1 MYALSGQEILRI
13 WEIGLGQSPAERAL
27 TILGTAFPELSRE
40 ELLALS
46 VGQRDAHLLT
56 VREYTFGS
64 QFASFAECQGCQEA
78 LEFTL
83 ALADLR
89 ITPEKEFT
97 DQLHQVTAEGY
108 ELHFRLPNSLDLVT
122 ISSCREVS
130 AARDMLVRRCVVMV
144 NQNGVEVTVDVLPQ
158 TAITALASQMVERDP
173 QAELQLD
180 LCCPACG
187 HRWSVVF
194 DIVSF
199 IWIEICVQARRLMR
213 EVHTLARAYGWREAD
228 ILSMGT
234 ARRQSYLEM
243 VT

>member
-40 ELLALS
+40 ELHALS
-46 VGQRDAHLLT
+46 VGQRDARLLT

-64 QFASFAECQGCQEA
+64 QFASFAECQGCQET

-89 ITPEKEFT
+89 ITQENEFT
-97 DQLHQVTAEGY
+97 GQLYQVTAEEY
-108 ELHFRLPNSLDLVT
+108 EMHFRLPSSLDLLT
-122 ISSCREVS
+122 ISSCREVGV
-130 AARDMLVRRCVVMV
+130 AREMLIWRCVAMV
-144 NQNGVEVTVDVLPQ
+144 NQNGVEVTVDALPEA
-158 TAITALASQMVERDP
+158 AITALAEQMVERDP

-180 LCCPACG
+180 LCCPTCG
-187 HRWSVVF
+187 YRWSVMF

-213 EVHTLARAYGWREAD
+213 EVHTLARAYRWREVD
-228 ILSMGT
+228 ILSLGT
-234 ARRQSYLEM
+234 ARRQCYLEM